1 MHRFNNNYFTR
12 TFVRLTRTRAN
23 DKPSHDR
30 VPVPTTCTVVQK
42 KRPSYESRFDHS
54 VHCLFGFLTGG
65 VTERDHREQ
74 QYDEAGDQSGDR
86 MLRETSHDISD
97 HRGNCR
103 GQRVRDLRRYM
114 VDVQA
119 LCAGTR
125 HDGGIGDR

>member
-12 TFVRLTRTRAN
+12 TFVRLTRTRGAHS
-23 DKPSHDR
+23 PAHGY
-30 VPVPTTCTVVQK
+30 VQK

-54 VHCLFGFLTGG
+54 VRCLFGFLTGG
-65 VTERDHREQ
+65 VAERDHREK
-74 QYDEAGDQSGDR
+74 QYDETGDQSGDR

-97 HRGNCR
+97 HGGKCR